1 MSPRPFAPGTIEA
14 HKRPLLRI
22 GDKARTLAEYAASF
36 GSFWFFLDWVP
47 AHWEQFAAFW
57 GIK

>member
-14 HKRPLLRI
+14 HKRPLFSL
-22 GDKARTLAEYAASF
+22 GAKAFTALTWVASF
-36 GSFWFFLDWVP
+36 GLFWLCLDFIP
-47 AHWEQFAAFW
+47 DHWEQFAAFW